1 MDGTLLNISN
11 LFQQR
16 GLTILPRIAQEEQTG
31 FKLQTFGLP
40 IVEKKSHLIIMF
52 CLYLHL
58 KLINKH
64 FDGTFNFF
72 FMVMFVVQNMIHKRL
87 LFHLITP

>member
-40 IVEKKSHLIIMF
+40 IVEKKI
-52 CLYLHL
+52 
-58 KLINKH
+58 
-64 FDGTFNFF
+64 TFNYN
-72 FMVMFVVQNMIHKRL
+72 VLFVFTFEVDQ
-87 LFHLITP
+87 